1 MAVDIGAEVAT
12 VTAFGDDNEP
22 TDHDLYGNAHRGSD
36 DGVDYPQSLPVLSAP
51 PFYLPNLIAAIVV
64 GIVVGS
70 VGTWASASTVGV
82 NLSAGGPDIE
92 PWGLI
97 TLILGGASAV
107 ASSFN

>member
-1 MAVDIGAEVAT
+1 M
-12 VTAFGDDNEP
+12 
-22 TDHDLYGNAHRGSD
+22 
-36 DGVDYPQSLPVLSAP
+36 
-51 PFYLPNLIAAIVV
+51 V

-107 ASSFN
+107 ALFIQLNRGRTSFSLRWAVPLCWAVLIAAVASLAIALVRIVIRVRLF